1 MTHFAM
7 EKYFPLEQSEHRS
20 TALLN
25 LSAGDTLPMAI
36 FDKKRVDNKQ
46 VDNKGVDNKA
56 ICDETI
62 CRHCGIELLII
73 EGCCEDDEQV
83 YSQGYYLRLPDGP
96 DTSLIA
102 KTDCILFIKYNQFLD
117 GDNGCRTIDT
127 RITDHWLPGP
137 ADGIEIR
144 PLHVY
149 DTESIM
155 LLRWNH
161 AAEFRPKLNPRGEEI
176 LVVNGLLQNRD
187 HLYRQFSWIRNPI
200 EDWRKWHGNTG
211 TLAYY
216 KSGHFPDD
224 PIRYD
229 QAP

>member
-7 EKYFPLEQSEHRS
+7 EKHFPLEQSGHRS

-25 LSAGDTLPMAI
+25 LSAGDKLPMAI
-36 FDKKRVDNKQ
+36 VDDKG
-46 VDNKGVDNKA
+46 VDNKGVDNKGIGNDKILRNTDRKSNA
-56 ICDETI
+56 
-62 CRHCGIELLII
+62 IELLVI
-73 EGCCEDDEQV
+73 EGCCEDDNQI

-96 DTSLIA
+96 AVSLTA

-117 GDNGCRTIDT
+117 GDDGSRAIDT
-127 RITDHWLPGP
+127 RIANQWLPGP
-137 ADGIEIR
+137 VDGIEII

-155 LLRWNH
+155 LLRWHH

-187 HLYRQFSWIRNPI
+187 NLYRQFSWIRNPI